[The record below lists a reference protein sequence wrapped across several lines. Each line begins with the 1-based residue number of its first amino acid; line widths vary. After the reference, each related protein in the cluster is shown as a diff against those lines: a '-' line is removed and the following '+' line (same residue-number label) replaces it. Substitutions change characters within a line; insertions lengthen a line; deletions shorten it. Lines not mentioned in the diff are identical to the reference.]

1 MFVVRFW
8 FILFV
13 GLFVVVVI
21 IIIVFGLEMII
32 LVRMEIFGWNSCSGF
47 FLNKYLEIII
57 EFKFMRF
64 FWFWFWFCLKFG
76 FLVIVYWKC
85 VGFRVEIV
93 IKMDGR

>member
-21 IIIVFGLEMII
+21 IIIVFGLEMIV

-47 FLNKYLEIII
+47 FLNKYI
-57 EFKFMRF
+57 
-64 FWFWFWFCLKFG
+64 
-76 FLVIVYWKC
+76 
-85 VGFRVEIV
+85 
-93 IKMDGR
+93 